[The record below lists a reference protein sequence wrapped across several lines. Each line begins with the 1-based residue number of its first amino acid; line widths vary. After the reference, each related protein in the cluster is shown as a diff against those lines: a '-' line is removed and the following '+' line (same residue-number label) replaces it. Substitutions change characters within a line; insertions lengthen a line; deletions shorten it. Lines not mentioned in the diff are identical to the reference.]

1 RRRVITV
8 SRTHSRSSAVLRDDE
23 LRLPRPPG
31 IIRQFWARHP
41 RFADILIAL
50 ICLLL
55 SVGASAAPGSRTVPV
70 TPWAAALVGVAIVAT
85 AVLLVWRRRRPVA
98 VLVAAILLDVLLL
111 LVTHSSGG
119 PAFAVA
125 GYTLAVHRATRASW
139 IGLGTGVVITGG
151 FALAWW
157 GVGGLS
163 LQAAVN
169 TLLSVSIPGLIGTLI
184 GINTGN
190 SKRYLEAIIG
200 RSRQLLVE
208 RDQQA

>member
-1 RRRVITV
+1 SLRAARSDGRLTLRSPRPTPSIAPRCSEPRGAGARLRDPRRRVITV

-85 AVLLVWRRRRPVA
+85 AVLLVWRRRR
-98 VLVAAILLDVLLL
+98 
-111 LVTHSSGG
+111 
-119 PAFAVA
+119 
-125 GYTLAVHRATRASW
+125 
-139 IGLGTGVVITGG
+139 
-151 FALAWW
+151 
-157 GVGGLS
+157 
-163 LQAAVN
+163 
-169 TLLSVSIPGLIGTLI
+169 
-184 GINTGN
+184 
-190 SKRYLEAIIG
+190 
-200 RSRQLLVE
+200 
-208 RDQQA
+208 